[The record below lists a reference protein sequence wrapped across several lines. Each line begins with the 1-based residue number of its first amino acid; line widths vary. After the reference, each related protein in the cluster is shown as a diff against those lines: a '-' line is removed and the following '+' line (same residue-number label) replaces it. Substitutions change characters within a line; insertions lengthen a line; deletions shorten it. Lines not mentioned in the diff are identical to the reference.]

1 MSMKKSLI
9 CFSAAGFLALQ
20 ALLPTAASASSGVK
34 SENANVADPYP
45 GHVIKYGDRGSD
57 VRKVQTQLIKN
68 RIPITVDG
76 IFGEVTLQK
85 VKQFQYYR
93 YLKTDGIVGPSTWN
107 ALYHT
112 PVPYP
117 GHAIKKGD
125 RGMDVTWIQARL
137 NDAGGSI
144 KIDGIFGSKTE
155 AKVKEFQQKHHLAV
169 DGIVGRESWEVLFN
183 YEE

>member
-20 ALLPTAASASSGVK
+20 ALLPAAANASSEVK
-34 SENANVADPYP
+34 SEKMSVADPYP

-57 VRKVQTQLIKN
+57 VRKVQTQLNKN

-76 IFGEVTLQK
+76 IFGNVTLKK

-93 YLKTDGIVGPSTWN
+93 YLKADGLVGPSTWH

-117 GHAIKKGD
+117 GHVIKLGD
-125 RGMDVTWIQARL
+125 RGQDVTRIQARL

-144 KIDGIFGSKTE
+144 KIDGIFGPKTE
-155 AKVKEFQQKHHLAV
+155 VRVKGFQKKHHLRV
-169 DGIVGRESWEVLFN
+169 DGIVGRETWEVLFN